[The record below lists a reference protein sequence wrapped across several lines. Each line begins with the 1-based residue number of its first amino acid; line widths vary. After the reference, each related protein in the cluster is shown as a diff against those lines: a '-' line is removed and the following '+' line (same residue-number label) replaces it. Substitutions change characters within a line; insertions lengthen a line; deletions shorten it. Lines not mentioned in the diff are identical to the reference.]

1 LSTRDR
7 TDDDILPLT
16 HADWAE
22 LMGVQR
28 STVSTA
34 LHTLQTRGLIIQQR
48 GGISIVGRA
57 GLEAVAC
64 ECYGKIRRSFAR
76 LLPVPSSWA

>member
-1 LSTRDR
+1 MSTRGR
-7 TDDDILPLT
+7 IDDDILPLA

-28 STVSTA
+28 STVSIVVRS
-34 LHTLQTRGLIIQQR
+34 LQTTGLITQHR
-48 GGISIVGRA
+48 GGISIMDRA
-57 GLEAVAC
+57 GLEEVAC